1 MNLSVQ
7 KRIASD
13 VMNCGMHRVWLDT
26 ERSEEISMAIT
37 REDIRKLVH
46 KGLVKK
52 KPEKAI
58 SRVRARK
65 RALQKKKGRRKG
77 QGKRKGTANARYPK
91 KKRWIKR
98 IRPLRRELKNMRDSR
113 YIERNTYR
121 KLYRM
126 AKGGAFRSV
135 SHLKTYME
143 EHALTRKRR

>member
-13 VMNCGMHRVWLDT
+13 VMNCGVHRVWLDT

-37 REDIRKLVH
+37 REDIRKLIH
-46 KGLVKK
+46 RGLIKK
-52 KPEKAI
+52 KPERAI
-58 SRVRARK
+58 SKVRTRK

-77 QGKRKGTANARYPK
+77 QGKRKGSANARFS
-91 KKRWIKR
+91 KKRKWMQK

-113 YIERNTYR
+113 YIEKGVYR
-121 KLYRM
+121 TLYRM

-135 SHLKTYME
+135 THLKTYVE
-143 EHALTRKRR
+143 EHQLSRKRR

>member
-7 KRIASD
+7 KRIAAD

-46 KGLVKK
+46 RGLIKK

-65 RALQKKKGRRKG
+65 RLLQKKKGRRKG

-91 KKRWIKR
+91 KERWIKR

-126 AKGGAFRSV
+126 AKGGMFRSV

>member
-13 VMNCGMHRVWLDT
+13 VLSCGTHRVWLDT
-26 ERSEEISMAIT
+26 ERAEEISMAIT

-46 KGLVKK
+46 RGLIKK
-52 KPEKAI
+52 KPEKAT

-65 RALQKKKGRRKG
+65 NALQRKKGRRRG
-77 QGKRKGTANARYPK
+77 YGKRKGTASARVSRK
-91 KKRWIKR
+91 SRWMQR
-98 IRPLRRELKNMRDSR
+98 IRPLRKELKKMRDSR
-113 YIERNTYR
+113 YVERNIYR

-135 SHLKTYME
+135 AHLRTYVE
-143 EHALTRKRR
+143 ERQLIRKRR

>member
-135 SHLKTYME
+135 NHLKTYME